1 VSAPPRR
8 PKSDGLAGRAIWVT
22 LDQAVSSIAN
32 AALSLVLA
40 STVSAQQFGTFA
52 LAFSVYSFLVGVSQA
67 VGGQILVIRFTARRP
82 RRPAPGRRPCR
93 RQRRAGGCGRRRAD
107 ARGPGRR
114 RPAGSGRRRLRRG
127 AAAGAAP
134 PGRLATVLVSA
145 GTPKRAFVNDVVWTG
160 LQLVLV
166 VGLLAYDVTAAVWYV
181 LAWGGSAVVAAAL
194 GVRQAGQPPVL
205 VGGLAW
211 VREHARSP
219 ATCSPSGSRCWGPP
233 RSPSSCWP
241 PSAAS
246 RPSAPCAR
254 PRRCSV
260 PSTWWAWPSPR
271 SPCPELVRARPGA
284 GGCCSR
290 GVALSGLMIVVDAA
304 WGAILLLMPD
314 HVGEALLGETWGS
327 AREALP
333 GLVLFTVAIGAT
345 TGPALL
351 FRALDRTQ
359 YVFWTS
365 AALGPL
371 ILVLSVAGQLLGG
384 VRGAAYGF
392 ALAAA
397 LVVLPA
403 LVLGRAGRAPAY
415 RLRGRGRWLGCRA

>member
-1 VSAPPRR
+1 VSAPAAPA
-8 PKSDGLAGRAIWVT
+8 KSGGLAGRAIWVT

-67 VGGQILVIRFTARRP
+67 VGGQILVIRFTAA
-82 RRPAPGRRPCR
+82 APDD
-93 RQRRAGGCGRRRAD
+93 RRRAV
-107 ARGPGRR
+107 G
-114 RPAGSGRRRLRRG
+114 L
-127 AAAGAAP
+127 AAGNAVLVGAVA
-134 PGRLATVLVSA
+134 GVLMLAVLAVVDLPAVGVAVCVAVLLPALLLQDAWRTVLVSA

-211 VREHARSP
+211 VREHREIAGNLLAQWVAVLGTTQVAFIVL
-219 ATCSPSGSRCWGPP
+219 ATIGGVEAVGSLRAAQTLLGPLNLVGMAVT
-233 RSPSSCWP
+233 SF
-241 PSAAS
+241 A
-246 RPSAPCAR
+246 
-254 PRRCSV
+254 V
-260 PSTWWAWPSPR
+260 
-271 SPCPELVRARPGA
+271 PELVRARPGRRGLLLA
-284 GGCCSR
+284 

-403 LVLGRAGRAPAY
+403 LVLGERAV
-415 RLRGRGRWLGCRA
+415 RLRTASEDGAAG